1 MVMNFIAITFVILP
15 VMAGL
20 LGIFFPA
27 FGWFPIYGKSQFT
40 IELILQF
47 LQQPGILKSIF
58 LSIFTAVFSTFISYW
73 LCIFSLIFSQKINM
87 HTTLKNIIVPLI
99 SIPHITVAIGILFL
113 IQPSGWISRI
123 ISPWFTGW
131 HNPPNLNIAPDLYGI
146 SLIIGLVV
154 KELPFLLLIGFAI
167 ITQVNLKHYRQQI
180 SSLGYGL
187 ISGWFHVIHPV
198 VAQRMRLSV
207 LIVLCFAVSVVDMAL
222 ILAPSTP
229 APLAVKIFNWY
240 QSPYIESQFLAAS
253 GAVYLL
259 LITIFCCAFWA
270 FCGKVFG
277 FIFRILS
284 YMGCRLLISSFVSK
298 IFFALIISITML
310 FLTLGIFSTVS
321 AGVWAFVVVWQYPD
335 FLPGK
340 WGLSSWELNFE
351 VYIQP
356 LVNTLVIG
364 IISSI
369 LALISAVI
377 WLEHESRL
385 KTKYIEMAMYL
396 PLLLPQTGFLFGMQV
411 LLISLKLDGLYVTLI
426 WAHYLFVFPYILLS
440 LSPTW
445 RRWDVRYEM
454 LGASFGFGKLKRL
467 FRIKIPLLLLPM
479 VASFTIGFSV
489 SSALYLPTIFAGNG
503 SFVTLTTEAVTL
515 ATGGSRQAAGIA
527 ALLQMSLPTSIFLIA
542 GLYIRVKAKNLSY
555 FKIQ

>member
-1 MVMNFIAITFVILP
+1 MVKNCIAITFFILP
-15 VMAGL
+15 VIAGL
-20 LGIFFPA
+20 LGVFFPA

-47 LQQPGILKSIF
+47 LQQPGILRSIS
-58 LSIFTAVFSTFISYW
+58 LTIFTAVFSTFISYW
-73 LCIFSLIFSQKINM
+73 LCIFSLIFSQKINL
-87 HTTLKNIIVPLI
+87 HTALKNIIVPLI
-99 SIPHITVAIGILFL
+99 SIPHITIAIGILFL

-123 ISPWFTGW
+123 FSPWFTGW

-146 SLIIGLVV
+146 SLIMGLVV

-167 ITQVNLKHYRQQI
+167 ITQVNLKHHKQQI

-187 ISGWFHVIHPV
+187 ISGWFHVIHPM

-229 APLAVKIFNWY
+229 APLAVRIFNWY
-240 QSPYIESQFLAAS
+240 QSPFIKDQFLAAS
-253 GAVYLL
+253 GALYLL
-259 LITIFCCAFWA
+259 FITIFCCVFWA
-270 FCGKVFG
+270 LCGRVFG

-284 YMGCRLLISSFVSK
+284 YKGWRLSISSFVSK
-298 IFFALIISITML
+298 IFFTIIISIIMF
-310 FLTLGIFSTVS
+310 FLTIGIFSIAS
-321 AGVWAFVVVWQYPD
+321 AGVWAFVSVWQYPA
-335 FLPGK
+335 LIPQK
-340 WGLSSWELNFE
+340 WGLSGWQFNFE
-351 VYIQP
+351 AFIGP

-364 IISSI
+364 TTSSI
-369 LALISAVI
+369 LALIFAVI
-377 WLEHESRL
+377 WLEHES
-385 KTKYIEMAMYL
+385 KSKNKYMEMAMYL

-411 LLISLKLDGLYVTLI
+411 LLIWLKLDGLYLTLI
-426 WAHYLFVFPYILLS
+426 WAHFLFVFPYILLS

-445 RRWDVRYEM
+445 RKWDVRYEM
-454 LGASFGFGKLKRL
+454 LGSSFGFGKFKKL
-467 FRIKIPLLLLPM
+467 FRIKLPLLLIPM

-503 SFVTLTTEAVTL
+503 SFVTLTTEAVAL

-527 ALLQMSLPTSIFLIA
+527 ALLQMILPLLIFLIA
-542 GLYIRVKAKNLSY
+542 GFYIKVKARNFIY
-555 FKIQ
+555 FKI